1 MSWLAKVIAR
11 TSAHE
16 GGYNATNPNSDGAGL
31 AYGILQW
38 TQASGNLGKVLAAMH
53 AADPAAFAAIFR
65 SPSELLAATAR
76 AGKTSVAGAHLW
88 QEPWLSRFRAA
99 GAHPAFQ
106 RAQDE
111 VAATDQHMRAALGI
125 SRTLSVATERAL
137 ALFFDTAVQQGPN
150 GAPRVAEATRKVFLD
165 QGLTTVPYNDLLA
178 TFVQKAADRARRSS
192 PPDPSSP
199 TASRWR
205 QVGREWHLFGGKVDL
220 YYNILARRRA
230 ILQDPNLS
238 DEPIPLT
245 VA

>member
-1 MSWLAKVIAR
+1 MSWLAKIIAR

-31 AYGILQW
+31 AFGILQW

-65 SPSELLAATAR
+65 APADLLAATAK
-76 AGKTSVAGAHLW
+76 AGKVAVAGAHLW

-99 GAHPAFQ
+99 GEHPPFQ
-106 RAQDE
+106 LAQDQ
-111 VAATDQHMRAALGI
+111 VATSDQHMRAAVGIAATLG
-125 SRTLSVATERAL
+125 VATERAL

-150 GAPRVAEATRKVFLD
+150 GAPKVAEATKKSFVDRGV
-165 QGLTTVPYNDLLA
+165 TAPAYADLLA
-178 TFVQKAADRARRSS
+178 AFAQKAADRARRSS

-230 ILQDPNLS
+230 ILADPNLS